1 MCNIY
6 SYLSIYNT
14 CCLLFY
20 TDDII
25 SHKHIKYIV
34 TDIPFTVYCALSFI
48 FEALFLWAVVRKF
61 ILRHEAVID
70 FVFCFRLQA
79 SAGCLTMHTHSSF
92 VTEAVIRQASPCEFC
107 TPLN

>member
-6 SYLSIYNT
+6 RYLSIYNT
-14 CCLLFY
+14 AACYFY

-34 TDIPFTVYCALSFI
+34 ADIPFTVIVHYHLSLKRYFCGPLLEKI
-48 FEALFLWAVVRKF
+48 

-70 FVFCFRLQA
+70 LVFCFRLQA
-79 SAGCLTMHTHSSF
+79 STGCLTMHTHSSF
-92 VTEAVIRQASPCEFC
+92 VTEPVIRQASPCEFC
-107 TPLN
+107 TLLN